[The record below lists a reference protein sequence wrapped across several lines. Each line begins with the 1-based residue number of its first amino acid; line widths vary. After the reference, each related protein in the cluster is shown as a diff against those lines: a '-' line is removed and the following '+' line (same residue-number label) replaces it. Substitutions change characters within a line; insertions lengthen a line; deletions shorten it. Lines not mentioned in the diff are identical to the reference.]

1 MPLPIPHFADRE
13 AIDHARRWREHI
25 LAGRIGARLTQT
37 PEQAE
42 RHARNHRIL
51 TGGAK

>member
-13 AIDHARRWREHI
+13 AIDHVRHWYEHVQT
-25 LAGRIGARLTQT
+25 GRIGKRTTQT

-51 TGGAK
+51 KGGAK

>member
-1 MPLPIPHFADRE
+1 MPQIASRFEDGDPA
-13 AIDHARRWREHI
+13 AHAKDWYGHVQ
-25 LAGRIGARLTQT
+25 AGRIGKPFTQT